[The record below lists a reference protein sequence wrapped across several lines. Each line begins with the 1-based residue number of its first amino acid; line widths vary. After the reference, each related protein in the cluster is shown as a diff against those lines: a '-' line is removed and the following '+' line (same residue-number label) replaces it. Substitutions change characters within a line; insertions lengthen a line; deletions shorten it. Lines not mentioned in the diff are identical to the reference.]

1 MKSIYDEILLE
12 RNLYPRNKGR
22 LEGSTLEKELTN
34 ASCGDRI
41 CVQLKIQDN
50 LIVEGKFDGVGC
62 AIALAA
68 ADLMIDSVRGK
79 TMEEAKEM
87 GEMFREMILSPE
99 TFKMSGGAKKI
110 GDSSAL
116 EVVARMP
123 ARVKCAELAWQI
135 FKGQE

>member
-1 MKSIYDEILLE
+1 MKSIYDGILLE

-87 GEMFREMILSPE
+87 KEMFREMILSPE
-99 TFKMSGGAKKI
+99 TFKMSGGSKKI

-116 EVVARMP
+116 EIVARMP